1 MGQLVRIFIC
11 VFTLGV
17 SLYLYVDKLNLHTEL
32 KLQIPAIMKEV
43 DSIQKQSIHLAYEI
57 EQFKNPMHLIQLAK
71 RPEFTHLKFPYEQD
85 VWLVPS
91 GLAQQVSLDSQ
102 EAPEGIS
109 RSFKFP
115 VLLGTK

>member
-17 SLYLYVDKLNLHTEL
+17 SLYLYVDKLNNHTEL
-32 KLQIPAIMKEV
+32 KLQIPSIMKEV
-43 DSIQKQSIHLAYEI
+43 DSIKQESIHLSYEI

-85 VWLVPS
+85 IWVVPS
-91 GLAQQVSLDSQ
+91 GIAQRVNLESQ
-102 EAPEGIS
+102 EASEGVS
-109 RSFKFP
+109 RFFKFP